1 MRRVL
6 RAGFAFAIA
15 TGAAVAAHAEEAP
28 AAKPDPFA
36 AIRFLVGEWAGTAA
50 GEPGEGTVERS
61 YAFVLGD
68 RFLHERSVS
77 FYPAQPGK
85 ANDERHEQESYF
97 SYDRARERIVFR
109 QFHKEGFINTYVLD
123 PSASGAEKLV
133 FVSVDFENL
142 DDAWKARETYQFV
155 SRDEFVETFE
165 LAPPGKPFA
174 VYSRS
179 RLKRA
184 ERAPG
189 SGADPEHLACDR
201 LRELD
206 PVYASGHDS
215 ARIACAFA
223 ARKEP
228 AHVQA
233 LQVLAA
239 RDPQR

>member
-15 TGAAVAAHAEEAP
+15 LAAALAAHAEDQP

-36 AIRFLVGEWAGTAA
+36 AIRFLVGDWAGSAA

-85 ANDERHEQESYF
+85 PEDERHEQESFF
-97 SYDRARERIVFR
+97 SYDRARARIVFR
-109 QFHKEGFINTYVLD
+109 QFHTEGFVNTYALD
-123 PSASGAEKLV
+123 PSASAPEKLV
-133 FVSVDFENL
+133 FVSEDFENL
-142 DDAWKARETYQFV
+142 DDAWRARETYELV
-155 SRDEFVETFE
+155 SPDEFVETFE

-179 RLKRA
+179 RLKR
-184 ERAPG
+184 EGRAPG
-189 SGADPEHLACDR
+189 SGSDPDHLACDR
-201 LRELD
+201 LRKLD
-206 PVYASGHDS
+206 PVYARGHDPTGV
-215 ARIACAFA
+215 ACAFA
-223 ARKEP
+223 ARKQP

-233 LQVLAA
+233 LQILAA
-239 RDPQR
+239 RNPQR